1 MKKIYISIITSA
13 VVSLSAFAQNVEF
26 KSANFKDNKDGF
38 KSATEAIK
46 KGDGFLNTANDLT
59 YNLKNSGDNYLLAL
73 NEFMKAQSFNPNNA
87 ELNFK
92 IGNCLLYTNRKS
104 EALPYLEKAKE
115 LDPKVDV
122 FLDFY
127 LGMAYHLK
135 EDFSSAL
142 EYYQRFQANAKS
154 KYVESLGRMLD
165 KRIKE
170 CRFGKDLVAD
180 PKRVWIDNVE
190 TINSSFDEV
199 SPCISTDGG
208 LIYFTSNRDNGHTVK
223 PSGVWD
229 DDIYYTEMEDGKWS
243 KPKNAGAPLNTDKDE
258 TATMLYFDG
267 SRILLFKDVNG
278 NFDIL
283 ESTRKGSKWSEPESV
298 SPNINTSHH
307 QTHASYEMGA
317 RKMFFLVGKQKDDEV
332 ANNSLYFSGVIDKF
346 TKKWG
351 TPQPV
356 GITINTKFN
365 EGSVYMHPNGEVMY
379 FSSEGHNSMGGY
391 DIFMSIK
398 RQGQWSEPINMG
410 YPINTP
416 YDDMFFAATANGKF
430 AYIASNRDG
439 GKGGFD
445 IYKVTF
451 WGQDKEPIVD
461 AEDFLLAS
469 IANPI
474 QDVKPE
480 RQVTV
485 DKVNLTVFKGKT
497 VDALTGKPVQAS
509 IEIIDNSKSEL
520 IETVVTDNESGK
532 FLLAL
537 NSGFNYGISVK
548 ADGYL
553 FHSENFDIPAQ
564 SDYNLVNKVIELKN
578 IKKGSTIALRNI
590 FFDTGKATLRAES
603 NTELKRLV
611 DLMKE
616 APKLKVEISG
626 HTDNTGSNAINE
638 KLSQDRAQAVV
649 DYLVSKGISKDR
661 LTAMGYGSSVPVANN
676 NSAEGRQQNRRT
688 EFKILEN

>member
-1 MKKIYISIITSA
+1 MKKISITLTILTMTFC
-13 VVSLSAFAQNVEF
+13 LNAQNVEF
-26 KSANFKDNKDGF
+26 KSSNFKDKKEEL
-38 KSATEAIK
+38 KSATDAIN
-46 KGDGFLNTANDLT
+46 KGDDFLKAGNELT
-59 YNLKNSGDNYLLAL
+59 YNLKSPADNYLLAL
-73 NEFMKAQSFNPNNA
+73 NYYMKAQSFNPNNA

-92 IGNCLLYTNRKS
+92 IGNSLLYTSRKA
-104 EALPYLEKAKE
+104 EALKHLEKAKE
-115 LDPKVDV
+115 LDPKVDG

-135 EDFSSAL
+135 GDFTKAL
-142 EYYQRFQANAKS
+142 EYYQSFESNAKS
-154 KYVESLGRMLD
+154 KSVASLGAMLD
-165 KRIKE
+165 KRMKE
-170 CRFGKDLVAD
+170 CRIGKELYANPVRAW
-180 PKRVWIDNVE
+180 VDNVE
-190 TINSSFDEV
+190 SVNSSFDEV

-208 LIYFTSNRDNGHTVK
+208 TIYFTSNRDNGRLAKET
-223 PSGVWD
+223 GLWD
-229 DDIYYTEMEDGKWS
+229 DDIYTTENEDGKWS
-243 KPKNAGAPLNTDKDE
+243 KPKNIGAPINTDKDE

-267 SRILLFKDVNG
+267 SRMLLFKDVDG
-278 NFDIL
+278 SFDIL
-283 ESTRKGSKWSEPESV
+283 ESKLKGSRWSEPESV
-298 SPNINTSHH
+298 SPNINTRHH
-307 QTHASYEMGA
+307 QTHASYELGA
-317 RKMFFLVGKQKDDEV
+317 RKMFFIVNKENDGEAK
-332 ANNSLYFSGVIDKF
+332 NSDMYFSGVIDKVS
-346 TKKWG
+346 KKWG

-391 DIFMSIK
+391 DIYMSVK
-398 RQGQWSEPINMG
+398 KQGQWSEPINMG

-439 GKGGFD
+439 GKGGYD

-451 WGQDKEPIVD
+451 WGPDKEPAID
-461 AEDFLLAS
+461 AEDYLLAS

-480 RQVTV
+480 RQVAV

-497 VDALTGKPVQAS
+497 VDALTGKPVQAD
-509 IEIIDNSKSEL
+509 IEIIDNSKAEL
-520 IETVVTDNESGK
+520 IETVTTNSESGK

-548 ADGYL
+548 AEGYL

-564 SDYNLVNKVIELKN
+564 SEYNLVNKVIELKN

-603 NTELKRLV
+603 NTELERLV
-611 DLMKE
+611 KLMKD

-638 KLSQDRAQAVV
+638 QLSQDRAQAVV
-649 DYLVSKGISKDR
+649 DYLVKKGIASDR
-661 LTAMGYGSSVPVANN
+661 LTAMGYGSSVPVASN

>member
-1 MKKIYISIITSA
+1 MKKISITLTILTM
-13 VVSLSAFAQNVEF
+13 AFCLNAQNVEF
-26 KSANFKDNKDGF
+26 KSSNFKDK
-38 KSATEAIK
+38 KEELKAATDAIN
-46 KGDGFLNTANDLT
+46 KGDDFLKAGNELT
-59 YNLKNSGDNYLLAL
+59 YNLKSPADNYLLAL
-73 NEFMKAQSFNPNNA
+73 NYYMKAQSFNPNNA

-92 IGNCLLYTNRKS
+92 IGNSLLYTSRKA
-104 EALPYLEKAKE
+104 EALKHLEKAKE
-115 LDPKVDV
+115 LDPKVDG

-135 EDFSSAL
+135 GDFTKAL
-142 EYYQRFQANAKS
+142 EYYQSFESNAKS
-154 KYVESLGRMLD
+154 KSVASLGAMLD
-165 KRIKE
+165 KRMKE
-170 CRFGKDLVAD
+170 CRIGKELYANPVRAW
-180 PKRVWIDNVE
+180 VDNVE
-190 TINSSFDEV
+190 SVNSSFDEV

-208 LIYFTSNRDNGHTVK
+208 TIYFTSNRDNGRSAKET
-223 PSGVWD
+223 GLWD
-229 DDIYYTEMEDGKWS
+229 DDIYTTENEDGKWS
-243 KPKNAGAPLNTDKDE
+243 KPKNIGAPINTDKDE

-267 SRILLFKDVNG
+267 SRMLLFKDVDG
-278 NFDIL
+278 SFDIL
-283 ESTRKGSKWSEPESV
+283 ESKLKGSRWSEPESV
-298 SPNINTSHH
+298 SPNINTRHH
-307 QTHASYEMGA
+307 QTHASYELGA
-317 RKMFFLVGKQKDDEV
+317 RKMFFIVNKENDGEAK
-332 ANNSLYFSGVIDKF
+332 NSDMYFSGVIDKVS
-346 TKKWG
+346 KKWG

-391 DIFMSIK
+391 DIYMSVK
-398 RQGQWSEPINMG
+398 KQGQWSEPINMG

-439 GKGGFD
+439 GKGGYD

-451 WGQDKEPIVD
+451 WGPDKEPAID
-461 AEDFLLAS
+461 AEDYLLAS

-480 RQVTV
+480 RQVAV

-497 VDALTGKPVQAS
+497 VDALTGKPVQAD
-509 IEIIDNSKSEL
+509 IEIIDNSKAEL
-520 IETVVTDNESGK
+520 IETVTTNSESGK

-548 ADGYL
+548 AEGYL

-564 SDYNLVNKVIELKN
+564 SEYNLVNKVIELKN

-603 NTELKRLV
+603 NTELERLV
-611 DLMKE
+611 KLMKD

-638 KLSQDRAQAVV
+638 QLSQDRAQAVV
-649 DYLVSKGISKDR
+649 DYLVKKGIASDR
-661 LTAMGYGSSVPVANN
+661 LTAMGYGSSVPVASN

>member
-1 MKKIYISIITSA
+1 MKKISITLTILTMTFC
-13 VVSLSAFAQNVEF
+13 LNAQNVEF
-26 KSANFKDNKDGF
+26 KSSNFKDKKEEL
-38 KSATEAIK
+38 KSATDAIN
-46 KGDGFLNTANDLT
+46 KGDDFLKAGNELT
-59 YNLKNSGDNYLLAL
+59 YNLKSPADNYLLAL
-73 NEFMKAQSFNPNNA
+73 NYYMKAQSFNPNNA

-92 IGNCLLYTNRKS
+92 IGNSLLYTSRKA
-104 EALPYLEKAKE
+104 EALKHLEKAKE
-115 LDPKVDV
+115 LDPKVDG

-135 EDFSSAL
+135 GDFTKAL
-142 EYYQRFQANAKS
+142 EYYQSFESNAKS
-154 KYVESLGRMLD
+154 KSVASLGAMLD
-165 KRIKE
+165 KRMKE
-170 CRFGKDLVAD
+170 CRIGKELYANPVRAW
-180 PKRVWIDNVE
+180 VDNVE
-190 TINSSFDEV
+190 SVNSSFDEV

-208 LIYFTSNRDNGHTVK
+208 TIYFTSNRDNGRSAKET
-223 PSGVWD
+223 GLWD
-229 DDIYYTEMEDGKWS
+229 DDIYTTENEDGKWS
-243 KPKNAGAPLNTDKDE
+243 KPKNIGAPINTDKDE

-267 SRILLFKDVNG
+267 SRMLLFKDVDG
-278 NFDIL
+278 SFDIL
-283 ESTRKGSKWSEPESV
+283 ESKLKGSRWSEPESV
-298 SPNINTSHH
+298 SPNINTRHH
-307 QTHASYEMGA
+307 QTHASYELGA
-317 RKMFFLVGKQKDDEV
+317 RKMFFIVNKENDGEAK
-332 ANNSLYFSGVIDKF
+332 NSDMYFSGVIDKVS
-346 TKKWG
+346 KKWG

-391 DIFMSIK
+391 DIYMSVK
-398 RQGQWSEPINMG
+398 KQGQWSEPINMG

-439 GKGGFD
+439 GKGGYD

-451 WGQDKEPIVD
+451 WGPDKEPAID
-461 AEDFLLAS
+461 AEDYLLAS

-480 RQVTV
+480 RQVAV

-497 VDALTGKPVQAS
+497 VDALTGKPVQAD
-509 IEIIDNSKSEL
+509 IEIIDNSKAEL
-520 IETVVTDNESGK
+520 IETVTTNSESGK

-548 ADGYL
+548 AEGYL

-564 SDYNLVNKVIELKN
+564 SEYNLVNKVIELKN

-603 NTELKRLV
+603 NTELERLV
-611 DLMKE
+611 KLMKD

-638 KLSQDRAQAVV
+638 QLSQDRAQAVV
-649 DYLVSKGISKDR
+649 DYLVKKGIASDR
-661 LTAMGYGSSVPVANN
+661 LTAMGYGSSVPVASN